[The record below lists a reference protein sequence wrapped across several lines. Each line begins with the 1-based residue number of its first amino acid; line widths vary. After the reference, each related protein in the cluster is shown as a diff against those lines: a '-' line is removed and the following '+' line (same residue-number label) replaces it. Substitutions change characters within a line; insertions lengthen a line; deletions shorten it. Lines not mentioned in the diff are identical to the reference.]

1 MKYISE
7 YGFTEPF
14 EGQRTDLFRILDD
27 TDRTSMYF
35 ILRFYVE
42 VDSVDYRLLHE
53 LPRRSLAGHTRGRN
67 SARRRILLGCVYL
80 SPVLIRRTEELTAR
94 DSHSDGR
101 QRRMGIWP
109 EYEVRQLH

>member
-1 MKYISE
+1 MGSRSHSK
-7 YGFTEPF
+7 GKD
-14 EGQRTDLFRILDD
+14 TDLFRILDD

-42 VDSVDYRLLHE
+42 ADSVDYRLLHE
-53 LPRRSLAGHTRGRN
+53 LPRRSLAGHYTRTEFR
-67 SARRRILLGCVYL
+67 SAAHSLGGVSIFLRFY
-80 SPVLIRRTEELTAR
+80 IRRTEELTAR